1 MSLVKFDY
9 NDRTRDRNSSTML
22 EITSLNCMKTFG
34 KGSCLTRQLF
44 WHKNMFCAL
53 LSRVTMT
60 MFCFLMRLGGSSPFV
75 TILDAGSWVDFW
87 GVHICGANNRK
98 QDKTEA
104 LLPSEKNLG
113 GWHLSINMSLTRF
126 EISLGKNWKYDYE
139 IFSSW
144 WNRDIKIQREK
155 IKKLKKDDDDLGES
169 LRVWWS

>member
-1 MSLVKFDY
+1 MSLVKFVE
-9 NDRTRDRNSSTML
+9 NDRTHDKNSSTML
-22 EITSLNCMKTFG
+22 DITSLNCMKTFG

-44 WHKNMFCAL
+44 WHKNMFRAL

-104 LLPSEKNLG
+104 LLSPSENLG
-113 GWHLSINMSLTRF
+113 GWHFPIDMSPTRV
-126 EISLGKNWKYDYE
+126 EISLGTNSIMTQKTENTINEKMTNWENY
-139 IFSSW
+139 
-144 WNRDIKIQREK
+144 
-155 IKKLKKDDDDLGES
+155 G
-169 LRVWWS
+169 